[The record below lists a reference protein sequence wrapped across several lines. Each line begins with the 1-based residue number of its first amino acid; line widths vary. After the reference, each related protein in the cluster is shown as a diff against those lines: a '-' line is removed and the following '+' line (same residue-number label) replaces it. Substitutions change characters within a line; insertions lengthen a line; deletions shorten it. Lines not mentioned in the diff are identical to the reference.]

1 MLDKQK
7 LIEIYRKMLTVR
19 RFEEAIFDLYRGG
32 KMPGLAHLYSGEEAM
47 AVGACAA
54 LNSDDYVT
62 STHRG
67 HGHILAKGGEPRRMM
82 AEVTGRVDG
91 YCRGKG
97 GEMHIADFSLGILG
111 ANGIVGGGLGI
122 AAGAA
127 FSAKK
132 RGTGQVSVAF
142 FGEGGINQGIFYE
155 TMNMASAWK
164 LPLIYVCENNQY
176 GEYTS
181 WKQITAGK
189 RLIDRAI
196 AMGAAGE
203 EVDGND
209 PLAVYE
215 ATHAAVEQA
224 RKGEGPSLIVGL
236 TYRYTGHH
244 VGEPGKGYRS
254 EEEIEEWHRRDPI
267 PRYEKYLVE
276 NGVASGSDIEEIQV
290 EVSETIAEAVEFA
303 LSAPFP
309 ELSELTQHV
318 FVE

>member
-1 MLDKQK
+1 MLDNQT
-7 LIEIYRKMLTVR
+7 LIEIYRKMLTIR

-54 LNSDDYVT
+54 LNTDDYIT

-82 AEVTGRVDG
+82 AEVTGRVAG

-127 FSAKK
+127 FSARQ

-142 FGEGGINQGIFYE
+142 FGEGAINQGIFYE
-155 TMNMASAWK
+155 TLNMASAWK

-176 GEYTS
+176 GEYTP
-181 WKQITAGK
+181 WRKITAGE
-189 RLIDRAI
+189 RLIDRAH
-196 AMGAAGE
+196 AMGAAGV

-215 ATHAAVEQA
+215 AVKEAAGRA
-224 RKGEGPSLIVGL
+224 RNGEGPSLVVGL
-236 TYRYTGHH
+236 TFRYTGHH

-276 NGVASGSDIEEIQV
+276 NGVASGSDIEEVQEQV
-290 EVSETIAEAVEFA
+290 AEIIGDAVEFA
-303 LSAPFP
+303 LQAPYP

>member
-1 MLDKQK
+1 MLENEK
-7 LIEIYRKMLTVR
+7 LIEIYRRMLTVR

-32 KMPGLAHLYSGEEAM
+32 KMPGLAHLYSGEEAV
-47 AVGACAA
+47 AVGACTA
-54 LNSDDYVT
+54 LNEDDYIT

-82 AEVTGRVDG
+82 AEVTGRIDG

-97 GEMHIADFSLGILG
+97 GEMHIADFNLGILG

-132 RGTGQVSVAF
+132 RGTDQVSVAF
-142 FGEGGINQGIFYE
+142 FGDGAVNQGIFYE
-155 TMNMASAWK
+155 SLNMASVWK
-164 LPLIYVCENNQY
+164 LPLIYVCENNLY

-181 WKQITAGK
+181 WTSITAGES
-189 RLIDRAI
+189 LTDRAI
-196 AMGAAGE
+196 AMGAAAVR
-203 EVDGND
+203 VDGND
-209 PLAVYE
+209 PLAVFE
-215 ATHAAVEQA
+215 ATLEAATRA
-224 RKGEGPSLIVGL
+224 RKGEGPSFIECL

-267 PRYEKYLVE
+267 PRYEKYLIE
-276 NGVASGSDIEEIQV
+276 NKVASGNDVEEIQAAV
-290 EVSETIAEAVEFA
+290 EQEIAEAVEFA
-303 LSAPFP
+303 LASPYP
-309 ELSELTQHV
+309 EISELTQHV
-318 FVE
+318 FAE